1 MKTTVSLLVENKFGV
16 LCRIAGL
23 LSGRGFNIDSLNVT
37 PTIDPTMSRM
47 TVVVDAN
54 ANAME
59 QVTKQLNKLIDVI
72 KVTTVNN
79 GDFVDREMALVKI
92 KSSPQDRPQML
103 REAEIFRAKVVDAT
117 PDTCILEATGDEG
130 KINAFIEFFKHYG
143 VLEVARTGRI
153 AMVRGGKS
161 SRKPKGAEGEI
172 EKGSLVKSTQ

>member
-1 MKTTVSLLVENKFGV
+1 MKTTISLLVENRFGV
-16 LCRIAGL
+16 LCRVAGL

-37 PTIDPTMSRM
+37 PAIDSTMSRM
-47 TVVVDAN
+47 TMVVDAN

-72 KVTTVNN
+72 KVTTVTN

-92 KSSPQDRPQML
+92 KSNPQDRPQML

-117 PDTCILEATGDEG
+117 PDTCVLEATGDEG

-153 AMVRGGKS
+153 AMPRGGKGV
-161 SRKPKGAEGEI
+161 RKGKTAEGEL
-172 EKGSLVKSTQ
+172 KKAV